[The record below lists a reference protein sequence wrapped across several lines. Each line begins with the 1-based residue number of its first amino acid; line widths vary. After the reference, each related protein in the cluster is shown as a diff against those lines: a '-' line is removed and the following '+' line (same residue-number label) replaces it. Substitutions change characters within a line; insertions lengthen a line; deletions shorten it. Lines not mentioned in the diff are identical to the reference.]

1 MFELII
7 NILLFIF
14 FGYTFF
20 THVLEAAVPAK
31 VANNPYALQPDVWP
45 KAIIILL
52 EICLIVNIIQI
63 IKKNKGKPEFTL
75 GAFIGSIPAF
85 LKSKLFFGIV
95 IMVVA
100 SFILDTVGFI
110 VTSLFIL
117 FFYGLLIGEKNIV
130 RLLIASVCITMVL
143 YIVFSGMLSVIAVV
157 LGEYTVASLLGRMN
171 LQVALYQLGQSN
183 SQISTAMSLLA
194 LLFGAV
200 LLVALDLISD
210 AMRKSRE
217 GK

>member
-63 IKKNKGKPEFTL
+63 IKKN
-75 GAFIGSIPAF
+75 
-85 LKSKLFFGIV
+85 
-95 IMVVA
+95 
-100 SFILDTVGFI
+100 
-110 VTSLFIL
+110 
-117 FFYGLLIGEKNIV
+117 
-130 RLLIASVCITMVL
+130 
-143 YIVFSGMLSVIAVV
+143 
-157 LGEYTVASLLGRMN
+157 
-171 LQVALYQLGQSN
+171 
-183 SQISTAMSLLA
+183 
-194 LLFGAV
+194 
-200 LLVALDLISD
+200 
-210 AMRKSRE
+210 
-217 GK
+217 

>member
-20 THVLEAAVPAK
+20 THVLEAAVPAS
-31 VANNPYALQPDVWP
+31 VARNPYALQPDVWP

-52 EICLIVNIIQI
+52 EICLLINIIQI
-63 IKKNKGKPEFTL
+63 IRKNKGNPEFTL
-75 GAFIGSIPAF
+75 GAFAKSVPAF

-100 SFILDTVGFI
+100 SFILETVGFI
-110 VTSLFIL
+110 VTSMFIL
-117 FFYGLLIGEKNIV
+117 FFYGLLIGERNII

-143 YIVFSGMLSVIAVV
+143 YIVLSVNLPRGTIGFLRNFALSLESMVAAVK
-157 LGEYTVASLLGRMN
+157 N
-171 LQVALYQLGQSN
+171 
-183 SQISTAMSLLA
+183 I
-194 LLFGAV
+194 F
-200 LLVALDLISD
+200 
-210 AMRKSRE
+210 
-217 GK
+217 